1 VRVVCVNRAD
11 VLESVVI
18 IRREDRMKNKYECI
32 NSKDCKSPFF
42 CYHRKVHEKS
52 KMCEKVCRIG
62 ENIGLEYRCIEV
74 KEEI

>member
-1 VRVVCVNRAD
+1 
-11 VLESVVI
+11 
-18 IRREDRMKNKYECI
+18 MKNKYECR

-52 KMCEKVCRIG
+52 KMCEKVCKIG